1 MSAIIAVSEIEKK
14 AEQHSSSAT
23 APICAQSGQ
32 ESKVGA
38 EEKQGAHYSRGV
50 CRANAGG
57 CASRCRKWTSRNK
70 KAQQLLGLMSLIDKG
85 ISGRGERIRT
95 SGLYVPNA

>member
-14 AEQHSSSAT
+14 AEQHNSSAT

-38 EEKQGAHYSRGV
+38 EEKQGAHYNRGV
-50 CRANAGG
+50 CRADAGRRRV
-57 CASRCRKWTSRNK
+57 CLCCKSTSEG
-70 KAQQLLGLMSLIDKG
+70 AQKQKSPAIAGLDVLDRQG
-85 ISGRGERIRT
+85 NFWSG
-95 SGLYVPNA
+95 